1 MSTIKEIHNFWGIG
15 SKNIH
20 GEEFTG
26 YESVY
31 SQLDKFDKPA
41 FNRDSEGTISSVF
54 DIYRSIN
61 LVPIIYFT
69 EKGILR
75 AIRTF
80 KDSSY
85 NGVKNGRINLGNN
98 KGQPLSRFLFP
109 NMMTAEPK
117 GRGSNSLRDR
127 FYDDKKLKRA
137 IRICYEMREGNN
149 LVYPTAVRRALEL
162 VTGENVQ
169 NFKPQNARA
178 IAEDLC
184 PVMWGNVYDYSCGYG
199 GRLLGIGASNMKYN
213 YVGVDPNTET
223 VKYLNYFND
232 CIEEAV
238 GVKGTI
244 IQNVSEEYQPT
255 DIDLA
260 FSSPPYFNLE
270 KYSDEDTQCMVRY
283 KTLEEWFSGYVEP
296 TMENIYKGLNREGLF
311 ATNIADYKTYG
322 NKEYKV
328 VEDWIKT
335 AERIGFKHVGTIK
348 MMLNTRPGVGNQK
361 LAGREKFEGVYV
373 FRK

>member
-1 MSTIKEIHNFWGIG
+1 MIADLYKIWNIG

-20 GEEFTG
+20 GDEFTG
-26 YESVY
+26 YEPVY
-31 SQLDKFDKPA
+31 AQLDQFSKETYEKDPQ
-41 FNRDSEGTISSVF
+41 GTIDSVF
-54 DIYRSIN
+54 DIYRSID

-69 EKGILR
+69 KDGILK
-75 AIRTF
+75 AI
-80 KDSSY
+80 KDFQHTSY
-85 NGVKNGRINLGNN
+85 NSVRNNTISLGNN

-117 GRGSNSLRDR
+117 GRGTNSLKDR
-127 FYDDKKLKRA
+127 FYNDTKLKRA
-137 IRICYEMREGNN
+137 IRICFEMREGNN
-149 LVYPTAVRRALEL
+149 LVYPTAMRRALEL

-178 IAEDLC
+178 IVEHLC
-184 PVMWGNVYDYSCGYG
+184 PVLWGNVYDYSCGYG
-199 GRLLGIGASNMKYN
+199 GRLLGIGSSNMKYN
-213 YVGVDPNTET
+213 YIGVEPNTDT
-223 VKYLNYFND
+223 VKYLNFFND

-244 IQNVSEEYQPT
+244 IQSVSEEYQPE

-283 KTLEEWFSGYVEP
+283 KTLDEWFDGYVAP
-296 TMENIYKGLNREGLF
+296 TIQRIHRGLNRQGLF

-322 NKEYKV
+322 QKEPVEV
-328 VEDWIKT
+328 VQRWIET
-335 AERIGFKHVGTIK
+335 AEKNGFKYQGMIK

-373 FRK
+373 FKK